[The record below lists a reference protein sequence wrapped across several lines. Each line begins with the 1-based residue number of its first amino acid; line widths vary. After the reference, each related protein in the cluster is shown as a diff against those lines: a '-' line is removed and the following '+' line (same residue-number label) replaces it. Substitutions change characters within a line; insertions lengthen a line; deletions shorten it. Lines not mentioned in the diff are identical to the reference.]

1 MYLPLQSMDTHR
13 LLVLYKQKNLLIS
26 RRLPLA
32 SSGISAGFPSPAG
45 DYMELSI
52 DLNQELIRNPAATF
66 YGHVS
71 GDSMQELGIDD
82 GDLLVIDKSLEPRN
96 GNIAVCFIDG
106 EFTLKKIRIEKKA
119 VWLMPANPKYTP
131 LQITESNDFMV
142 WGIVTYTIKKF
153 R

>member
-1 MYLPLQSMDTHR
+1 MKKSTSSCLII
-13 LLVLYKQKNLLIS
+13 LYKQANLTIS
-26 RRLPLA
+26 RELPLA
-32 SSGISAGFPSPAG
+32 PTGISAGFPSPAG

-52 DLNQELIRNPAATF
+52 DLNQELIKNPAATF

-71 GDSMQELGIDD
+71 GDSMQDLGIYD
-82 GDLLVIDKSLEPRN
+82 GDLLVIDKSLEPRD

-106 EFTLKKIRIEKKA
+106 EFTLKKIRIERNA
-119 VWLMPANPKYTP
+119 VWLTPANPKYP
-131 LQITESNDFMV
+131 PIRITEANNFMV